1 MGRLKCVED
10 YLVHGLGYT
19 AEHCRS
25 VLHYRDVELK
35 ESITFPWLKD
45 KMEDLRLSLEARLF
59 LENNPPQIEYEPTE
73 LQEHSNS
80 SGLSVATRTT
90 DSNKSETEHDKDYGL
105 PPSTKETCQ
114 LFWFQ
119 KKHAKEILD
128 KLTIDQLRTVLL
140 VAQAG
145 TGKTFILGAIIR
157 RLLDMGWHKKHSIAP
172 WPFCYVTKAS
182 VVEQT
187 RRVLEQSFGI
197 DTNAECIV
205 TNYDQLRSRFG
216 EMFIT
221 EKTIVTNGI
230 EEIVFVWK
238 PKIHPCVFILD
249 ECQSAKNESSTQAKI
264 VYSIAEIKDFVQV
277 ICSSATPFTRVS
289 EAKYLVLNCGI
300 NKEIY

>member
-1 MGRLKCVED
+1 
-10 YLVHGLGYT
+10 
-19 AEHCRS
+19 

-59 LENNPPQIEYEPTE
+59 LENSPPVYEEEINDILPSKV
-73 LQEHSNS
+73 LSN
-80 SGLSVATRTT
+80 
-90 DSNKSETEHDKDYGL
+90 DKPEHDKDYGL
-105 PPSTKETCQ
+105 QSSPKEICQ

-187 RRVLEQSFGI
+187 RRVLESSFGI

-221 EKTIVTNGI
+221 EKTVVTNGI
-230 EEIVFVWK
+230 EEIVFAWK